1 MAASDVWGSVG
12 GPLPNGAVQIE
23 STNVTWTLHVAGGP
37 NHAWADVT
45 SIVKPVVDAAPAG
58 IVNIN
63 ILETTY
69 LDGSILAVIFDDP
82 NQTVT
87 NTVILLF
94 GAQNVSGDTFN
105 IGLADPINLSDPNL
119 VLDLS
124 LGISYSYQIYDDQYS
139 QVDINGQRLTTSA
152 GGEDDGFSSNGGL
165 ITAGGIG
172 DSNANPPDPYASP
185 SYSGPNDPTYDDELY
200 NLIPF
205 VNNGDTSIVVDT
217 LNPSNDDSIHFAAL
231 FLGSA
236 IAVVGEGIVL
246 SPGSAVNQLGTSHT
260 VTATV
265 QDDQGQPVVGRDVTF
280 DIISGPHAGY
290 TYTEATDGNGQ
301 ASYTYT
307 GSSSG
312 TDVIEATFLDST
324 GAPRVSNQVTK
335 EWVGEE
341 PPVVK
346 VGGDVSSVNKTGLLI
361 PWIALAV
368 VTMIILSAT
377 MVIRRRRIQS

>member
-1 MAASDVWGSVG
+1 MVASDVWGSAY

-23 STNVTWTLHVAGGP
+23 SSNVTWSLHVGPYP

-63 ILETTY
+63 VLETIY

-87 NTVILLF
+87 NTVILMF
-94 GAQNVSGDTFN
+94 GAQSVSGDTFN
-105 IGLADPINLSDPNL
+105 IGLADPIDLTDPNL
-119 VLDLS
+119 ALDFS
-124 LGISYSYQIYDDQYS
+124 LGISYSYQLGGVQQYS
-139 QVDINGQRLTTSA
+139 RVDVNGQRLTTAA
-152 GGEDDGFSSNGGL
+152 GGEDDGYSSNGGL
-165 ITAGGIG
+165 ITVGGIG
-172 DSNANPPDPYASP
+172 DSNSNPANPYAT
-185 SYSGPNDPTYDDELY
+185 PTDARSDDELY
-200 NLIPF
+200 DLIPF

-217 LNPSNDDSIHFAAL
+217 LNPSYDDSIHFAAL

-236 IAVVGEGIVL
+236 IAIVGEGIVL
-246 SPGSAVNQLGTSHT
+246 SPGSAINQLGTSHT

-280 DIISGPHAGY
+280 DIVSGPHAGN
-290 TYTEATDGNGQ
+290 TYTEATDSNGH
-301 ASYTYT
+301 ASYTYI
-307 GSSSG
+307 GSSTG
-312 TDVIEATFLDST
+312 IDVIEATFLDSA

-335 EWVGEE
+335 EWVGDE
-341 PPVVK
+341 PPVVE
-346 VGGDVSSVNKTGLLI
+346 VGGDVSPVNKVSLLI